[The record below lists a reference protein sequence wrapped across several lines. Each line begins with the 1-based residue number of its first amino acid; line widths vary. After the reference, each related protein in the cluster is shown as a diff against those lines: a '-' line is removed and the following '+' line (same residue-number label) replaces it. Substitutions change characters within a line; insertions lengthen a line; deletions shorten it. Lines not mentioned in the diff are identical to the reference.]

1 MIDYDPL
8 KNRIKSHEGYRDT
21 IYLDTKNFKTIGYG
35 HLCRKDE
42 VWIEDKRYSRKELEK
57 VFECDFQKAV
67 SQTDALLKSRLNVTS
82 NSFNK
87 DAYFVL
93 IEMTFQLG
101 IGNLKKFK
109 RMISALE
116 NRDWRLASQEM
127 VSSRWA
133 NQTPKRANFL
143 ANVMA
148 EIDKDKSAKV

>member
-42 VWIEDKRYSRKELEK
+42 VWIEDRKYSRKELEK
-57 VFECDFQKAV
+57 VFEHDFQKAV
-67 SQTDALLKSRLNVTS
+67 GQTDALLKSRLNVTS

-116 NRDWRLASQEM
+116 NRNWRLASKEM

-133 NQTPKRANFL
+133 NQTPKRARFL
-143 ANVMA
+143 ANIMA
-148 EIDKDKSAKV
+148 EINKEKSAEV